1 MRTFLHSASAVLI
14 FVLSVPIYSQE
25 MSWEEKIKEAE
36 ESLKIAEEL
45 RSENVN
51 VDIDLTG
58 KGPSKN
64 LQYANSL
71 GIPYVLFVG
80 KEELK
85 QGKVKLKDMN
95 SGKEQLMNAEE
106 LVLFLNKD

>member
-1 MRTFLHSASAVLI
+1 MIL
-14 FVLSVPIYSQE
+14 E
-25 MSWEEKIKEAE
+25 
-36 ESLKIAEEL
+36 EEL
-45 RSENVN
+45 RNENVK

-80 KEELK
+80 EEELNILELK
-85 QGKVKLKDMN
+85 CIVQRLMVK
-95 SGKEQLMNAEE
+95 
-106 LVLFLNKD
+106 

>member
-1 MRTFLHSASAVLI
+1 M
-14 FVLSVPIYSQE
+14 
-25 MSWEEKIKEAE
+25 
-36 ESLKIAEEL
+36 KIAEEL
-45 RSENVN
+45 RNENVK

-71 GIPYVLFVG
+71 GIPYVLFIG
-80 KEELK
+80 EEELK

-95 SGKEQLMNAEE
+95 SGKEQLMDAEE
-106 LVLFLNKD
+106 LVLFLNKNLDQN